1 MSAAPDPFAEFETVI
16 DSLIAVERV
25 GNVPISSKVDLLE
38 RLIEQWRIDRHEL
51 SNGLDFE
58 EFLAWR
64 WRSGADQLSFQR
76 SGEKADYSAGTA
88 PIRLQ
93 RRLLVFLLLNHGR
106 YEHILD
112 IIREFVRTIRGDLD
126 VRDFKKT
133 ETGVFRCF
141 TNTRFAANTLREYG
155 LLKYTRQEAFKVWIL
170 SLPGLLVAAR
180 ALSDGAERG
189 WKLPTIT
196 DPWHRLDPFTLRCA
210 PVTHDLPTLV
220 RTLSELC
227 EPNTK
232 IFTTFAHVLEQAHGL
247 LKSYWATLADPD
259 LPTKAREDRARQ
271 LTEQLEIII
280 GYPDFIDEL
289 TSSIQIDNLLAKVA
303 GASESP

>member
-1 MSAAPDPFAEFETVI
+1 MNTPNDPFPEFEQLVNGLVHVQG
-16 DSLIAVERV
+16 DPRA
-25 GNVPISSKVDLLE
+25 PISRKVDLLE
-38 RLIEQWRIDRHEL
+38 RLIERWRIERHKL
-51 SNGLDFE
+51 SNELEFE
-58 EFLAWR
+58 EFLVWR
-64 WRSGADQLSFQR
+64 WFSDGGQLHFTKTN
-76 SGEKADYSAGTA
+76 EFVDYSAGTA
-88 PIRLQ
+88 PLRLQ
-93 RRLLVFLLLNHGR
+93 RKLLVFLLLNHGK
-106 YEHILD
+106 YEHVLD
-112 IIREFVRTIRGDLD
+112 IIRNFVRTIRADLN

-141 TNTRFAANTLREYG
+141 TNTRFAANTLRDYG

-210 PVTHDLPTLV
+210 PATHDLPALV

-227 EPNTK
+227 APNTK
-232 IFTTFAHVLEQAHGL
+232 IFTTFNHVLEQAHGL

-259 LPTKAREDRARQ
+259 LPTKAREDRARH

-289 TSSIQIDNLLAKVA
+289 TSSIQIDNLLAKVE
-303 GASESP
+303 GASESS

>member
-1 MSAAPDPFAEFETVI
+1 MNPPLDRFKEFEQLVDRLI
-16 DSLIAVERV
+16 DVSGSGEE
-25 GNVPISSKVDLLE
+25 PISRKVDLLE
-38 RLIEQWRIDRHEL
+38 RLIEQWRIERHQL
-51 SNGLDFE
+51 SNGIDFE
-58 EFLAWR
+58 EFLVWR
-64 WRSGADQLSFQR
+64 WFSDPGRLHFTKSNEIVDR
-76 SGEKADYSAGTA
+76 SAGTA
-88 PIRLQ
+88 PLRLQ
-93 RRLLVFLLLNHGR
+93 RKLLVFLLLNHGK
-106 YEHILD
+106 YHHVLD
-112 IIREFVRTIRGDLD
+112 IIRDFVWTIRSSLEI
-126 VRDFKKT
+126 RDFKKT

-141 TNTRFAANTLREYG
+141 TNTRFAANILREYG

-196 DPWHRLDPFTLRCA
+196 DSWHRLDPFTLRCA
-210 PVTHDLPTLV
+210 PVTHDLPALV

-232 IFTTFAHVLEQAHGL
+232 IFTTFDHVLEQAHRL
-247 LKSYWATLADPD
+247 LQSFWATLADPD
-259 LPTKAREDRARQ
+259 LPTKAREDRARH

-280 GYPDFIDEL
+280 GYPDFIEEL

-303 GASESP
+303 GSSESP